1 MEEEGAVADS
11 RILTVDSI
19 TKLDASHRGKVVI
32 AASHG
37 GVYCGFCAAKGGVT
51 GVVFNDA
58 GIGKDRAGIG
68 SLDYLDGLKIAAAMA
83 DHNSCRI
90 GDGADMREHGV
101 ITFVNRMAA
110 ALGCAPGQTAMECAT
125 KMLAARPSEVP
136 VPEHAEARVVVRD
149 TPGMPRVI
157 VMDSAA
163 LVEPGD
169 AGCIVITASHGAML
183 AGAMGKAIG
192 PDVAGAVFSDAGV
205 GKDRAGISRLPGL
218 DLRKIAGATVSVESA
233 CIGNGRS
240 LYEDGVLSHVNEV
253 ASRMGIKPGM
263 KVPEFVDRVT
273 KGYAVAA

>member
-1 MEEEGAVADS
+1 M
-11 RILTVDSI
+11 TVDSI

-32 AASHG
+32 AGSHG

-58 GIGKDRAGIG
+58 GIGKNRAGIG
-68 SLDYLDGLKIAAAMA
+68 SLAYLEGLQIAAAMA
-83 DHNSCRI
+83 DHKSCRI

-101 ITFVNRMAA
+101 ITFVNARAA
-110 ALGCAPGQTAMECAT
+110 ALGCAPGQTALECAE
-125 KMLAARPSEVP
+125 KMLAAPASKVP
-136 VPEHAEARVVVRD
+136 VPEHAEARVVMRD
-149 TPGMPRVI
+149 TAGSPRVV

-169 AGCIVITASHGAML
+169 AGCIVITASHGGML

-218 DLRKIAGATVSVESA
+218 DLRRIAGATVSVESA
-233 CIGNGRS
+233 CIGSGRS
-240 LYEDGVLSHVNEV
+240 LFDDGVLSHVNET
-253 ASRMGIKPGM
+253 AAGMGVRTGM
-263 KVPEFVDRVT
+263 TVPEFVDCVT
-273 KGYAVAA
+273 RSYARAA